1 MNSKESQTKTIQTE
15 QSKNNSA
22 TMDLENLQKKYSNL
36 LAKYKSAVNEY
47 TNFLSD
53 QAKNPDKKPS
63 FTALNGYAVIG
74 SERIGIKD
82 ITSLQECEASC
93 AKLSN
98 CTGATFITPNG
109 NNRGCI
115 LSGGD
120 PKVVR
125 DFPGTF
131 AIITKGKQLLL
142 NMESINE
149 ELIATNKEIV
159 DKIKNIEPVK
169 DHINVVKSDSVE
181 ASKLYEDESLDFIF
195 IDASHHY
202 EFVKADI
209 QAWYPK
215 LKKGGYI
222 GGHDYDPPSRTP
234 NGIHG
239 VFQAVNEI
247 FPGDF
252 DVVDE
257 VSWVHLKK

>member
-1 MNSKESQTKTIQTE
+1 MNHFYQNIHGWFDFQKTYTKMVNQHGDGAHFVEIGTFLGRSLSYLAVEIINSGKNIRLDAVDTWEGSPLESCQQQQTE
-15 QSKNNSA
+15 VMNK
-22 TMDLENLQKKYSNL
+22 TLYDD
-36 LAKYKSAVNEY
+36 
-47 TNFLSD
+47 FL
-53 QAKNPDKKPS
+53 
-63 FTALNGYAVIG
+63 
-74 SERIGIKD
+74 
-82 ITSLQECEASC
+82 
-93 AKLSN
+93 
-98 CTGATFITPNG
+98 
-109 NNRGCI
+109 
-115 LSGGD
+115 
-120 PKVVR
+120 
-125 DFPGTF
+125 
-131 AIITKGKQLLL
+131 
-142 NMESINE
+142 
-149 ELIATNKEIV
+149 
-159 DKIKNIEPVK
+159 KNIEPVK

-257 VSWVHLKK
+257 VSWIHLKK

>member
-1 MNSKESQTKTIQTE
+1 MNHFYQNIHGWFDFQKTYTK
-15 QSKNNSA
+15 
-22 TMDLENLQKKYSNL
+22 M
-36 LAKYKSAVNEY
+36 VNQHG
-47 TNFLSD
+47 D
-53 QAKNPDKKPS
+53 
-63 FTALNGYAVIG
+63 
-74 SERIGIKD
+74 
-82 ITSLQECEASC
+82 
-93 AKLSN
+93 
-98 CTGATFITPNG
+98 GAHFVEI
-109 NNRGCI
+109 
-115 LSGGD
+115 
-120 PKVVR
+120 
-125 DFPGTF
+125 GTF
-131 AIITKGKQLLL
+131 LGRSLSYLAVEIINSGKNIRLDAVDTWEGSPLEPFQQQQ
-142 NMESINE
+142 NE
-149 ELIATNKEIV
+149 VMNKTLY
-159 DKIKNIEPVK
+159 DDFLKNIEPVK
-169 DHINVVKSDSVE
+169 NHINVVKSDSVE

-257 VSWVHLKK
+257 VSWIHLKK

>member
-1 MNSKESQTKTIQTE
+1 MNHFYQNIHGWFDFQKTYTK
-15 QSKNNSA
+15 
-22 TMDLENLQKKYSNL
+22 M
-36 LAKYKSAVNEY
+36 VNQHG
-47 TNFLSD
+47 D
-53 QAKNPDKKPS
+53 
-63 FTALNGYAVIG
+63 
-74 SERIGIKD
+74 
-82 ITSLQECEASC
+82 
-93 AKLSN
+93 
-98 CTGATFITPNG
+98 GAHFVEI
-109 NNRGCI
+109 
-115 LSGGD
+115 
-120 PKVVR
+120 
-125 DFPGTF
+125 GTF
-131 AIITKGKQLLL
+131 LGRSLSYLAVEIINSGKNIRLDAVDTWEGSPLEPFQQ
-142 NMESINE
+142 EQNE
-149 ELIATNKEIV
+149 VMNKTLY
-159 DKIKNIEPVK
+159 DDFLKNIEPVK
-169 DHINVVKSDSVE
+169 NHINVVKSDSVE

-257 VSWVHLKK
+257 VSWIHLKK